1 MQTASAMYQELI
13 LDHNRSPRNYGRLPN
28 ANHRA
33 VGNNPLCGD
42 RLAVWLVME
51 GDRVRE
57 AAFEASGCAI
67 SVASASLMTEAIKG
81 RTKAEAEL
89 LFDQFRRLVTDEL
102 DPGDAAALGKLGVF
116 SGVRESPLRVKCA
129 TLSWHA
135 MKAAL
140 RAPEAQVT
148 TE

>member
-1 MQTASAMYQELI
+1 MPAASALYQDLI

-28 ANHRA
+28 ANRRA
-33 VGNNPLCGD
+33 EGNNPLCGD
-42 RLAVWLVME
+42 RLTVWLVLE

-57 AAFEASGCAI
+57 VAFEASGCAI
-67 SVASASLMTEAIKG
+67 SVASASLMTVAVKG
-81 RTKAEAEL
+81 KTRAEAEL
-89 LFDQFRRLVTDEL
+89 LFDQFRGLVTGEL
-102 DPGDAAALGKLGVF
+102 DPGDAPALGKLAVF

-140 RAPEAQVT
+140 EAPEARVT

>member
-1 MQTASAMYQELI
+1 MPAASALYQDLI

-28 ANHRA
+28 ANRRA
-33 VGNNPLCGD
+33 EGNNPLCGD
-42 RLAVWLVME
+42 RLTVWLVLE

-57 AAFEASGCAI
+57 VAFEASGCAI
-67 SVASASLMTEAIKG
+67 SVASASLMTGAIKG
-81 RTKAEAEL
+81 KTRAEAEL
-89 LFDQFRRLVTDEL
+89 LFDQFRRLVTGEL
-102 DPGDAAALGKLGVF
+102 DPGDAPALGKLAVF

-140 RAPEAQVT
+140 EAPEARVT

>member
-1 MQTASAMYQELI
+1 MPAASALYQDLI

-28 ANHRA
+28 ANRRA
-33 VGNNPLCGD
+33 EGNNPLCGD
-42 RLAVWLVME
+42 RLTVWLVLE

-57 AAFEASGCAI
+57 VAFEASGCAI
-67 SVASASLMTEAIKG
+67 SVASASLMTGAIKG
-81 RTKAEAEL
+81 KTRAEAEL
-89 LFDQFRRLVTDEL
+89 LFDQFRGLVTGEL
-102 DPGDAAALGKLGVF
+102 DPGDAPALGKLAVF

-140 RAPEAQVT
+140 EAPEARVT